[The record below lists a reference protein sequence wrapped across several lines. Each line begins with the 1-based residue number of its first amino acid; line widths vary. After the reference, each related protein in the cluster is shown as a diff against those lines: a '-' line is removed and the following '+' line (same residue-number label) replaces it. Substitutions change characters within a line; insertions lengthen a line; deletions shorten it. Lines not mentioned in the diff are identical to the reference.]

1 MGFNIDL
8 SISFYLKNELSYC
21 NNGKCKD
28 VRSGKEQHIH
38 RGSIGSLSSEMDDF
52 IIEQTKERLTQELN
66 NLSADEMKANVVVG
80 VSVIFAILGVSQY
93 LQIYED
99 INSALVG
106 YTVILFTIT
115 LITLLFSF
123 FHALKVLYPRKK
135 RFDLWNPR
143 ESNNDYSIR
152 AVNATMSQVKKD
164 YKEEIIKNYET
175 ILDAREKDAGHLK
188 WGYIFLII
196 GSISIFITLFVSKSY
211 GIN

>member
-1 MGFNIDL
+1 M
-8 SISFYLKNELSYC
+8 
-21 NNGKCKD
+21 
-28 VRSGKEQHIH
+28 RSGKERHIH
-38 RGSIGSLSSEMDDF
+38 GGSLGALSSEMDDF
-52 IIEQTKERLTQELN
+52 IIEQTKERLTQELD

-106 YTVILFTIT
+106 YTLILFTIT
-115 LITLLFSF
+115 LITLLSSF

-152 AVNATMSQVKKD
+152 AVNATMSQIKKE

-175 ILDAREKDAGHLK
+175 ILDAREKDAEHLK

-196 GSISIFITLFVSKSY
+196 GTISIFITLFVSKSF